1 MYKIVIAVF
10 QLARWIARLTFKNA
24 LLQPIYLLFATIY
37 FVTSWTIIVNL
48 VNYGYL
54 VYALVSTLNTIVS
67 SLQFVHSALL
77 YLDKRFYNKKVSE
90 DALAEV
96 NSGSG
101 IMPLFSVPS
110 DQNLI
115 HRSLNISSSN
125 FGDRP
130 DIVIDVSSSATTDMS
145 DSSEKYPF
153 EEDYF
158 ENALG
163 DAVYTESRIA
173 LRL

>member
-1 MYKIVIAVF
+1 MYKVVIAIF

-37 FVTSWTIIVNL
+37 FVTSWTILANL

-101 IMPLFSVPS
+101 IIPLFSVPS

-115 HRSLNISSSN
+115 HRSLNISSCN

-130 DIVIDVSSSATTDMS
+130 DIVIDVSASTTSTYGNMS

-163 DAVYTESRIA
+163 DSV
-173 LRL
+173 

>member
-1 MYKIVIAVF
+1 MYKVVIAIF

-101 IMPLFSVPS
+101 IIPLWPAASS

-115 HRSLNISSSN
+115 RRSLNISSSN

-130 DIVIDVSSSATTDMS
+130 DIVIDVMDASMNNSN
-145 DSSEKYPF
+145 SSEKYPF
-153 EEDYF
+153 EEDYYDF
-158 ENALG
+158 
-163 DAVYTESRIA
+163 V
-173 LRL
+173 